1 MKKWKMIL
9 TAAMPLAMA
18 LSFPAFAGEWHEDMN
33 GWWYENDDG
42 SYCRNGWYWIDG
54 DHDGWAQCYYFGN
67 SGYLQMNAGYA
78 QTNTGHA
85 DGYEID
91 KNGAWSV
98 NGVTKV
104 KAVPIAVEEN
114 DPEALK
120 VYEEA
125 QQLSESLPSANI
137 DVDYTITMSY
147 LGQDIDMSMNMKL
160 MMKEDANG
168 DMQFVCKGTADTLG
182 TAVPID
188 MFYTDGYM
196 YVNTMG
202 LKYRQAMDL
211 EAAKAQATQINMDLD
226 TDVVKGLRMYTSG
239 DTRKLAFTI
248 DDQKINE
255 ILTAVTGA
263 TAETYEELGVSL
275 DMKINESN
283 GEMTVNKDG
292 YCEAMKMFM
301 DYGMSIT
308 DHTTSETDEMNYKM
322 DINMTYKNPGK
333 EVYFEIPS
341 TDGYEDIAVAY
352 VADAE

>member
-78 QTNTGHA
+78 QTNTSHA

-98 NGVTKV
+98 NGVTQV
-104 KAVPIAVEEN
+104 KAVPIAVAEN

-137 DVDYTITMSY
+137 GVDYTITMSY

-160 MMKEDANG
+160 G
-168 DMQFVCKGTADTLG
+168 
-182 TAVPID
+182 I
-188 MFYTDGYM
+188 
-196 YVNTMG
+196 
-202 LKYRQAMDL
+202 KYRQAMDL

-255 ILTAVTGA
+255 ILTAVTSA
-263 TAETYEELGVSL
+263 TAETYEELGVTL

-301 DYGMSIT
+301 DYGMSVT
-308 DHTTSETDEMNYKM
+308 DHTTSEADEMNYKM

>member
-1 MKKWKMIL
+1 
-9 TAAMPLAMA
+9 
-18 LSFPAFAGEWHEDMN
+18 
-33 GWWYENDDG
+33 
-42 SYCRNGWYWIDG
+42 
-54 DHDGWAQCYYFGN
+54 
-67 SGYLQMNAGYA
+67 
-78 QTNTGHA
+78 
-85 DGYEID
+85 
-91 KNGAWSV
+91 
-98 NGVTKV
+98 
-104 KAVPIAVEEN
+104 
-114 DPEALK
+114 
-120 VYEEA
+120 
-125 QQLSESLPSANI
+125 
-137 DVDYTITMSY
+137 
-147 LGQDIDMSMNMKL
+147 MSMNMKL

-202 LKYRQAMDL
+202 IKYRQAMDL

-255 ILTAVTGA
+255 VLTAVTSA
-263 TAETYEELGVSL
+263 TAETYEELGVTL

-301 DYGMSIT
+301 DYGMSVT
-308 DHTTSETDEMNYKM
+308 DHTTSEADEMNYKM

-352 VADAE
+352 MEDAE

>member
-78 QTNTGHA
+78 QTNTSHA

-98 NGVTKV
+98 NGVTQV
-104 KAVPIAVEEN
+104 KAVPIAVAEN

-202 LKYRQAMDL
+202 IKYRQAMDL
-211 EAAKAQATQINMDLD
+211 EAAKAQATKINMDLD

-255 ILTAVTGA
+255 ILTAVTSA
-263 TAETYEELGVSL
+263 TAETYEELGVTL

-308 DHTTSETDEMNYKM
+308 DHTTSEADEMNYKM

-352 VADAE
+352 VEDAE

>member
-1 MKKWKMIL
+1 
-9 TAAMPLAMA
+9 MA

-42 SYCRNGWYWIDG
+42 SYCRNGWDWIDG

-98 NGVTKV
+98 NGVTQV
-104 KAVPIAVEEN
+104 KAVPIAVAEN

-202 LKYRQAMDL
+202 IKYRQAMDL

-248 DDQKINE
+248 DDQKMNE
-255 ILTAVTGA
+255 ILTAVTSA
-263 TAETYEELGVSL
+263 TAETYKELGVTL
-275 DMKINESN
+275 DMKVNESN
-283 GEMTVNKDG
+283 GEMTV
-292 YCEAMKMFM
+292 EQRWLLR
-301 DYGMSIT
+301 S
-308 DHTTSETDEMNYKM
+308 
-322 DINMTYKNPGK
+322 
-333 EVYFEIPS
+333 
-341 TDGYEDIAVAY
+341 YEDVYGLRNECHRSYNIRS
-352 VADAE
+352 

>member
-42 SYCRNGWYWIDG
+42 SYCRNGWDWIDG

-67 SGYLQMNAGYA
+67 SGYLQ
-78 QTNTGHA
+78 
-85 DGYEID
+85 
-91 KNGAWSV
+91 
-98 NGVTKV
+98 V
-104 KAVPIAVEEN
+104 KAVPIAVAEN

-125 QQLSESLPSANI
+125 QQISESLPSANI
-137 DVDYTITMSY
+137 DVDCTITMSY

-202 LKYRQAMDL
+202 IKYRQAMDL

-255 ILTAVTGA
+255 ILTAVTSA
-263 TAETYEELGVSL
+263 TAETYEELGVTL

-301 DYGMSIT
+301 DYGMSVT

>member
-1 MKKWKMIL
+1 
-9 TAAMPLAMA
+9 
-18 LSFPAFAGEWHEDMN
+18 
-33 GWWYENDDG
+33 
-42 SYCRNGWYWIDG
+42 
-54 DHDGWAQCYYFGN
+54 
-67 SGYLQMNAGYA
+67 
-78 QTNTGHA
+78 
-85 DGYEID
+85 
-91 KNGAWSV
+91 
-98 NGVTKV
+98 
-104 KAVPIAVEEN
+104 
-114 DPEALK
+114 
-120 VYEEA
+120 
-125 QQLSESLPSANI
+125 
-137 DVDYTITMSY
+137 
-147 LGQDIDMSMNMKL
+147 MKL

-202 LKYRQAMDL
+202 IKYRQAMDL
-211 EAAKAQATQINMDLD
+211 EAAKAQATQINMVLD
-226 TDVVKGLRMYTSG
+226 TDVGKGLRMYTSG

-255 ILTAVTGA
+255 ILTAVTSA
-263 TAETYEELGVSL
+263 TAETYEELGVTL

-301 DYGMSIT
+301 DYGMSVT
-308 DHTTSETDEMNYKM
+308 DHTTSEADEMNYKM